1 MAEQEQNQIVDMTDS
16 SQQSNS
22 TKAPLTVEVVSFG
35 FKYGTPPAANIVL
48 DVRFLKNP
56 YWVEE
61 LRPLTGLDEEV
72 RKYVLDQGLA
82 QDVLDNLEK
91 LVEQTAPAMLKVK
104 ANSFIIALGCTGGQ
118 HRSPAMVEAL
128 VERIRNRFA
137 NYQVTSAHRE
147 LARMHE
153 TKSASLTAQGSA
165 S

>member
-1 MAEQEQNQIVDMTDS
+1 MNMSDS
-16 SQQSNS
+16 SPQSNPNQ
-22 TKAPLTVEVVSFG
+22 APLTVEVVSFG
-35 FKYGTPPAANIVL
+35 FKYGTPPTANIVL

-61 LRPLTGLDEEV
+61 LRPLTGLDEPV

-82 QDVLDNLEK
+82 QSVLDNLEK

-104 ANSFIIALGCTGGQ
+104 ANSFVIALGCTGGQ

-128 VERIRNRFA
+128 VERVKNRFS
-137 NYQVTSAHRE
+137 NYEVRGAHRE
-147 LARMHE
+147 LGRQEAE
-153 TKSASLTAQGSA
+153 SLSSSLQGSV